1 MPFFEGHP
9 TWTEVFNYMTLPDAV
24 PHSDSA
30 SGEKVAGKKLKNV
43 SSCAYYRVQN
53 PWDPCMEYL
62 PYIFPCSCGHS
73 SPHVGKYTIHGSYG
87 KVPYYWHG
95 KKTC

>member
-1 MPFFEGHP
+1 
-9 TWTEVFNYMTLPDAV
+9 
-24 PHSDSA
+24 
-30 SGEKVAGKKLKNV
+30 
-43 SSCAYYRVQN
+43 
-53 PWDPCMEYL
+53 MEYL

-95 KKTC
+95 KKLAKIYGDFFLDLSLKSANCLG

>member
-43 SSCAYYRVQN
+43 SSCAYYRVQTHR
-53 PWDPCMEYL
+53 
-62 PYIFPCSCGHS
+62 I
-73 SPHVGKYTIHGSYG
+73 HVWNIYPTFSRVHVAIVHLM
-87 KVPYYWHG
+87 
-95 KKTC
+95 